1 VEVLP
6 HIRDGR
12 KVGTLNQEKETD
24 MLWTLAVIL
33 FVLWGLGLVT
43 SVTAGGLVH
52 LLLVGAVIIVLVR
65 VITGRRIT

>member
-1 VEVLP
+1 MEVLP

-12 KVGTLNQEKETD
+12 KVRTLNQKKETD

-52 LLLVGAVIIVLVR
+52 LLLVGAVVIVLVR

>member
-6 HIRDGR
+6 HIRDAR